1 MLRTGLLAFAVLSS
15 ALTATAQQSV
25 WGQCT
30 FFNLYLT
37 TSKLLT
43 VLSVQ
48 HQGGGIGWTGPT
60 TCVSG
65 STCVRQNDYYYQC
78 LPGAATTTTSNLPS
92 TTPTTTTTGP
102 SPPSTTTTAPG
113 SSQTCPSLRRMKH

>member
-25 WGQCT
+25 WGQC
-30 FFNLYLT
+30 
-37 TSKLLT
+37 
-43 VLSVQ
+43 
-48 HQGGGIGWTGPT
+48 GGIGWTGPT